1 MKGCELNSGIDTQTA
16 VFVSSRR
23 VLLILK
29 RAMQLRIP
37 LEKAFDHINPA
48 ESRLRIGV
56 NTESFLRLRE
66 QLRAG
71 EPIHKV
77 FPAVAPHLLSFPL
90 QALFSYSEKNGQL
103 DVLVDALCAPS
114 PDRGDD
120 NEWSVWNWRCFV
132 MALHGLHLV
141 LLYYA
146 AVIMIPKLF
155 VTFGCVPT
163 AGNDQFINY
172 PAGLIGGLGLLLFT
186 NYPVVLIGGACL
198 LGAAGFLWLMG
209 QKQQWRAGLVIR
221 RFPLVRL
228 IDRASGWE
236 TAQMLCAVDL
246 ILRMGGTESA
256 ALQELQKASITA
268 PSRFRKAISK
278 ALELVDTGSSW
289 REVFPVLVSPAGSRA
304 AVWAAELTQTSDP
317 FTSIDSFC
325 RRTRHQMEMRFRWI
339 LHHLLPLEPV
349 LAGVLTGYMLLLIYR
364 TINFL
369 VAAVGEIPG
378 GI

>member
-1 MKGCELNSGIDTQTA
+1 MKGCELNSGLDTQAA

-48 ESRLRIGV
+48 ESRLRTGM
-56 NTESFLRLRE
+56 NTASFLQLQE
-66 QLRAG
+66 QLHAG

-77 FPAVAPHLLSFPL
+77 FPAVAPHWLPFSL

-103 DVLVDALCAPS
+103 DVLVNALCAPNPNCS
-114 PDRGDD
+114 DD

-132 MALHGLHLV
+132 MAFHGLCLV
-141 LLYYA
+141 FLHNA
-146 AVIMIPKLF
+146 AVIMIPKLCEA
-155 VTFGCVPT
+155 FGCVPPT
-163 AGNDQFINY
+163 PCNNLFTNY
-172 PAGLIGGLGLLLFT
+172 PVGLIGGLGLL
-186 NYPVVLIGGACL
+186 
-198 LGAAGFLWLMG
+198 GAAGFLWFMG
-209 QKQQWRAGLVIR
+209 QKQQWRAGLAIR
-221 RFPLVRL
+221 CFPLVRL

-256 ALQELQKASITA
+256 ALQELQKASTTA

-289 REVFPVLVSPAGSRA
+289 LEVFPVLVSPAGSRA
-304 AVWAAELTQTSDP
+304 ADWAAELTQASDP

-349 LAGVLTGYMLLLIYR
+349 LAGVLTGWMLVFVYR
-364 TINFL
+364 FIQTL
-369 VAAVGEIPG
+369 PM
-378 GI
+378 GIV

>member
-1 MKGCELNSGIDTQTA
+1 MRDCELNSGTGTQAA
-16 VFVSSRR
+16 VFASSRR
-23 VLLILK
+23 ILLILK
-29 RAMQLRIP
+29 RAMELRIP

-48 ESRLRIGV
+48 ESRLRTGMS
-56 NTESFLRLRE
+56 TASFLRLRE
-66 QLRAG
+66 QLHAG
-71 EPIHKV
+71 EPIQKV
-77 FPAVAPHLLSFPL
+77 FPTVAPHWLPFPL

-103 DVLVDALCAPS
+103 DVLVNALCAPNLDGS
-114 PDRGDD
+114 DD

-132 MALHGLHLV
+132 IALHGLHLI

-155 VTFGCVPT
+155 MAFDCVPT
-163 AGNDQFINY
+163 TCNNLFTNY
-172 PAGLIGGLGLLLFT
+172 PVGLIGGLG
-186 NYPVVLIGGACL
+186 L

-209 QKQQWRAGLVIR
+209 QKQQWRVGLAIR
-221 RFPLVRL
+221 RFHLVRL
-228 IDRASGWE
+228 MDRASAWQ

-256 ALQELQKASITA
+256 ALQELQKAETA
-268 PSRFRKAISK
+268 APARFRKAISK
-278 ALELVDTGSSW
+278 ALELVEAGSSW
-289 REVFPVLVSPAGSRA
+289 REVFPALISPAGSHA
-304 AVWAAELTQTSDP
+304 AIWATELTQASDP

-339 LHHLLPLEPV
+339 LNHLLPLEPV